1 MPLDPIKLQQ
11 VLDRGDQLTK
21 RFDALTARR
30 AKADEEKAQRKADRA
45 RRDAEQ
51 LTSEEAEA
59 IASPTPDRFLLN
71 NPDILD
77 QPKDLPDPWY
87 YTDLELGY
95 EHEREETRTGALS
108 KDRG

>member
-1 MPLDPIKLQQ
+1 MPLDPSQIAASSGQS
-11 VLDRGDQLTK
+11 DSITK

-30 AKADEEKAQRKADRA
+30 AKADEDKAQRKADRA

-59 IASPTPDRFLLN
+59 IASPTPEQFLLN

-77 QPKDLPDPWY
+77 QPGFPDPWY
-87 YTDLELGY
+87 YSDVELGY
-95 EHEREETRTGALS
+95 EREETRQGALS
-108 KDRG
+108 KEQF

>member
-1 MPLDPIKLQQ
+1 MPLDPDKVRQIVDKA
-11 VLDRGDQLTK
+11 DSLTK

-51 LTSEEAEA
+51 LSSEEAEA
-59 IASPTPDRFLLN
+59 IASPTTDRFLLN
-71 NPDILD
+71 NPDILE

-95 EHEREETRTGALS
+95 EHEREETRQGALS
-108 KDRG
+108 KDQF